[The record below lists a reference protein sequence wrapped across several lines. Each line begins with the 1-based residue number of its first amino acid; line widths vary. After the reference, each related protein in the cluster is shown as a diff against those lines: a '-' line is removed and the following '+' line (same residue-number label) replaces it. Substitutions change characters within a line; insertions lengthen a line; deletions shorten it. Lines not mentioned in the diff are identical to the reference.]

1 MMTFYL
7 NERFVVFI
15 VFVLINL
22 VFRLWSFYEYFKNI
36 SCQVKKK
43 KKKKTASWTFTEK
56 NSPWTQLNL
65 KHDPRL

>member
-36 SCQVKKK
+36 SCQVKKRK
-43 KKKKTASWTFTEK
+43 KKEPQAELPPKKTRLERSWI
-56 NSPWTQLNL
+56 
-65 KHDPRL
+65 

>member
-22 VFRLWSFYEYFKNI
+22 EFRLWSFYEYFKNI

-43 KKKKTASWTFTEK
+43 
-56 NSPWTQLNL
+56 
-65 KHDPRL
+65 